1 MATNL
6 ALQLQVI
13 EPDTDLNSIMIGNSR
28 YSDDIWDLRPFITAK
43 STKESQKY
51 IRFEYISD
59 ADMKKTVKQYAYFKL
74 GKTKPKTVRD
84 YINGKFPMF
93 IEYCSINGIH
103 SFADVTLE
111 DYLNFNLWMKDEK
124 KVATG
129 TGFSTCHAVEEI
141 IRIGQIKGW
150 NVPQFH
156 LPKTETANQLW
167 NTKKSMRTNK
177 TKPIPEDVFDK
188 ILYHAV
194 HDEKDALTKAGIIIQ
209 SQTGLRI
216 NEVLSIQEGCV
227 KRTSDGYDYMEV
239 TLGKTEKGE
248 PIIHKVFINGL
259 VKNAIAELTEHTA
272 ELRKESGLKELFL
285 CRIKSQNNKIAPYT
299 ETHWNDKKLRYFI
312 ERHDIR
318 DNKGDLYPL
327 TSHQFRSTFVRELI
341 KRKVPIAMIMKQYS
355 HISIEMTAHYL
366 TLQEEEVKE
375 IYSDMILSPESKIAG
390 LRAKEIKGK
399 LDDLFHGKTEDEI
412 DDVISGLAK
421 TMSFN
426 PLPTGVC
433 LYDFRRGNCTDGDG
447 CFFYNC
453 PNYITEVQFY
463 PILKDELD
471 LLEKEMARLKE
482 LGQEPAYQVQAV
494 KYKYLKPL
502 VESLEVQLNGKESVD
517 CQHFFRQI
525 FLGYF
530 SDIVQAFDTLRKNV
544 CGDDYTSLHNP
555 IVLSSVLPAYGMF
568 HSIQI
573 LFL

>member
-1 MATNL
+1 MATSL

-28 YSDDIWDLRPFITAK
+28 YSDDVWDLRPFITAK
-43 STKESQKY
+43 TTNESHKY

-59 ADMKKTVKQYAYFKL
+59 TDMKETVKQYTYYKL
-74 GKTKPKTVRD
+74 GKTKPQTVRD
-84 YINGKFPMF
+84 YINAKLPMF

-103 SFADVTLE
+103 SFADITLE

-124 KVATG
+124 KVATS
-129 TGFSTCHAVEEI
+129 TGNSACHVVEEI

-167 NTKKSMRTNK
+167 NMKKSMKTNK

-194 HDEKDALTKAGIIIQ
+194 HDEKDAITKAGIIIQ

-248 PIIHKVFINGL
+248 PIIHKVFINNL
-259 VKNAIAELTEHTA
+259 VKDAIAELSEYTA

-285 CRIKSQNNKIAPYT
+285 CKNRNKGNLIDVYNSDRFGLRKYNAFIKKY
-299 ETHWNDKKLRYFI
+299 
-312 ERHDIR
+312 DIR
-318 DNKGDLYPL
+318 DNKGELYQL
-327 TSHQFRSTFVRELI
+327 ASHQFRATFVRELI

-355 HISIEMTAHYL
+355 HVSIEMTAHYL

-412 DDVISGLAK
+412 DDVITDLAK

-482 LGQEPAYQVQAV
+482 LGHEREWQKQYI

-502 VESLEVQLNGKESVD
+502 VESLEVQLNGKESV
-517 CQHFFRQI
+517 
-525 FLGYF
+525 G
-530 SDIVQAFDTLRKNV
+530 
-544 CGDDYTSLHNP
+544 
-555 IVLSSVLPAYGMF
+555 
-568 HSIQI
+568 
-573 LFL
+573 

>member
-28 YSDDIWDLRPFITAK
+28 YSDDVWDLRPFITAK

-59 ADMKKTVKQYAYFKL
+59 ADMKETVKQYAYYKL

-84 YINGKFPMF
+84 YINTSLPQF
-93 IEYCSINGIH
+93 IEYCSLNGIH

-111 DYLNFNLWMKDEK
+111 NYLNFNLWMKDEK
-124 KVATG
+124 KVALQ
-129 TGFSTCHAVEEI
+129 TGFMSCHVVEEI

-150 NVPQFH
+150 DVPQFH

-167 NTKKSMRTNK
+167 NTNKSMRTNK

-188 ILYHAV
+188 ILYHVV
-194 HDEKDALTKAGIIIQ
+194 HDEKDVLTKAGIIIQ

-227 KRTSDGYDYMEV
+227 KRTADGYDYMEV

-248 PIIHKVFINGL
+248 PIIHKVFINDL
-259 VKNAIAELTEHTA
+259 VKDAIAELTKHTA
-272 ELRKESGLKELFL
+272 ELRKESGLKELFIVRNHGIRAL
-285 CRIKSQNNKIAPYT
+285 NVSKWVGQRLP
-299 ETHWNDKKLRYFI
+299 HFI

-318 DNKGDLYPL
+318 DNKGELYPL
-327 TSHQFRSTFVRELI
+327 TSHQFRATFVRELT

-355 HISIEMTAHYL
+355 HVSIEMTAHYL

-399 LDDLFHGKTEDEI
+399 LDDLFHGKTEAEI

-502 VESLEVQLNGKESVD
+502 VESLEVQLNV
-517 CQHFFRQI
+517 
-525 FLGYF
+525 
-530 SDIVQAFDTLRKNV
+530 
-544 CGDDYTSLHNP
+544 
-555 IVLSSVLPAYGMF
+555 
-568 HSIQI
+568 
-573 LFL
+573 

>member
-1 MATNL
+1 METNL

-13 EPDTDLNSIMIGNSR
+13 EPNTDLSSIMIGNSR
-28 YSDDIWDLRPFITAK
+28 YSDDAWDLRPFITAK
-43 STKESQKY
+43 TTNESHKY

-59 ADMKKTVKQYAYFKL
+59 VDMKETVKQYAYYKL
-74 GKTKPKTVRD
+74 GKSKPKTVRV
-84 YINGKFPMF
+84 YINGSLPMF

-103 SFADVTLE
+103 SFADITLE

-129 TGFSTCHAVEEI
+129 TGFITCHVVEEI

-167 NTKKSMRTNK
+167 NTKKSMKTNK
-177 TKPIPEDVFDK
+177 TKPIPENVFDK
-188 ILYHAV
+188 ILYHAI
-194 HDEKDALTKAGIIIQ
+194 HDEKDVLTKAGIIIQ

-248 PIIHKVFINGL
+248 PIIHKVFINNL
-259 VKNAIAELTEHTA
+259 VKDAIAELSEYTA

-285 CRIKSQNNKIAPYT
+285 CKNRNKGNLIDVYNSDRFGLRKYNAFIKKY
-299 ETHWNDKKLRYFI
+299 
-312 ERHDIR
+312 DIR
-318 DNKGDLYPL
+318 DNKGELYQL
-327 TSHQFRSTFVRELI
+327 ASHQFRATFVRELI

-355 HISIEMTAHYL
+355 HVSIEMTAHYL

-412 DDVISGLAK
+412 NGVITDLAK

-502 VESLEVQLNGKESVD
+502 VESLEVQLNV
-517 CQHFFRQI
+517 
-525 FLGYF
+525 
-530 SDIVQAFDTLRKNV
+530 
-544 CGDDYTSLHNP
+544 
-555 IVLSSVLPAYGMF
+555 
-568 HSIQI
+568 
-573 LFL
+573 

>member
-13 EPDTDLNSIMIGNSR
+13 EPNTDLNSIMIGNSR
-28 YSDDIWDLRPFITAK
+28 YSDDVWDLRAFITAK
-43 STKESQKY
+43 TFNESHKY
-51 IRFEYISD
+51 IRFEYITD
-59 ADMKKTVKQYAYFKL
+59 VDMKETVKQYAYYKL
-74 GKTKPKTVRD
+74 GKTKPQTVRG
-84 YINGKFPMF
+84 YINGYFPIF
-93 IEYCSINGIH
+93 VEYCSINGIH

-129 TGFSTCHAVEEI
+129 TGFLTCHVVEEI

-167 NTKKSMRTNK
+167 NGKKSMKSNK
-177 TKPIPEDVFDK
+177 TKSIPEDVFDK

-216 NEVLSIQEGCV
+216 SEVLSIQEGCV
-227 KRTSDGYDYMEV
+227 KSTSDGYDYMEV

-248 PIIHKVFINGL
+248 PIIHKVFINNL
-259 VKNAIAELTEHTA
+259 VKDAIAELSEYTA

-285 CRIKSQNNKIAPYT
+285 CKNRNKGNLIDVYNSDRFGLKKYNAFIKKY
-299 ETHWNDKKLRYFI
+299 
-312 ERHDIR
+312 DIR
-318 DNKGDLYPL
+318 DNKGELYQL
-327 TSHQFRSTFVRELI
+327 ASHQFRATFVRELI

-355 HISIEMTAHYL
+355 HVSIEMTAHYL

-375 IYSDMILSPESKIAG
+375 IYFDMILSPESRIAG

-412 DDVISGLAK
+412 DDVITGLAK

-433 LYDFRRGNCTDGDG
+433 LYDFRRGNCSDGDG

-502 VESLEVQLNGKESVD
+502 VESLEVQLNDKESV
-517 CQHFFRQI
+517 
-525 FLGYF
+525 G
-530 SDIVQAFDTLRKNV
+530 
-544 CGDDYTSLHNP
+544 
-555 IVLSSVLPAYGMF
+555 
-568 HSIQI
+568 
-573 LFL
+573 

>member
-1 MATNL
+1 
-6 ALQLQVI
+6 
-13 EPDTDLNSIMIGNSR
+13 
-28 YSDDIWDLRPFITAK
+28 
-43 STKESQKY
+43 
-51 IRFEYISD
+51 
-59 ADMKKTVKQYAYFKL
+59 MK
-74 GKTKPKTVRD
+74 
-84 YINGKFPMF
+84 
-93 IEYCSINGIH
+93 
-103 SFADVTLE
+103 
-111 DYLNFNLWMKDEK
+111 
-124 KVATG
+124 
-129 TGFSTCHAVEEI
+129 
-141 IRIGQIKGW
+141 
-150 NVPQFH
+150 
-156 LPKTETANQLW
+156 
-167 NTKKSMRTNK
+167 TNK

-194 HDEKDALTKAGIIIQ
+194 HDEKDVLTKAGIIIQ

-248 PIIHKVFINGL
+248 PIIHKVFINDL
-259 VKNAIAELTEHTA
+259 VKDAITELSEYTS

-285 CRIKSQNNKIAPYT
+285 CKSAKKKNAINVYSL
-299 ETHWNDKKLRYFI
+299 EHWNDQKLSPFI
-312 ERHDIR
+312 NKYDIR
-318 DNKGDLYPL
+318 DNKGELYPL
-327 TSHQFRSTFVRELI
+327 TSHQFRATFVRELI

-355 HISIEMTAHYL
+355 HVSIEMTAHYL

-399 LDDLFHGKTEDEI
+399 LDDLFHGKTETEI
-412 DDVISGLAK
+412 DNVITDLAK

-502 VESLEVQLNGKESVD
+502 VESLEVQLNVHYMGAIVDKNQMVRCEYKDSICWVPNHIFARVVLETKIPEKFVRYKTGADLYDMSERQFRDLAKEADAIYKKNRMVLVD
-517 CQHFFRQI
+517 
-525 FLGYF
+525 
-530 SDIVQAFDTLRKNV
+530 LRKI
-544 CGDDYTSLHNP
+544 DDYLE
-555 IVLSSVLPAYGMF
+555 YF
-568 HSIQI
+568 HVT
-573 LFL
+573 

>member
-1 MATNL
+1 MSANL
-6 ALQLQVI
+6 ALQLQVL
-13 EPDTDLNSIMIGNSR
+13 EPDTDLNTIMVGDSK
-28 YSDDIWDLRPFITAK
+28 YSDDIWDLRPFIKLKT
-43 STKESQKY
+43 TKESKKY
-51 IRFEYISD
+51 LLFSYIKD
-59 ADMKKTVKQYAYFKL
+59 ADIKETVKQYAYYKL
-74 GKTKPKTVRD
+74 GKVKPQTVRN
-84 YINGKFPMF
+84 YINSSLPMF

-103 SFADVTLE
+103 SFADVSLE
-111 DYLNFNLWMKDEK
+111 DYLTFNLWMKDEK
-124 KVATG
+124 KVSQQ
-129 TGFSTCHAVEEI
+129 TGFMPCHVVEEI

-156 LPKTETANQLW
+156 LPKTETACQLW
-167 NTKKSMRTNK
+167 PVQKTMKTNK

-194 HDEKDALTKAGIIIQ
+194 HDEKDILTKAGIIIQ

-216 NEVLSIQEGCV
+216 NEVLSIREGCV

-248 PIIHKVFINGL
+248 PIIHKVFINEL
-259 VKNAIAELTEHTA
+259 VKNVIAELSEATA
-272 ELRKESGLKELFL
+272 KLRKESGLKELFVVRNHGIRVL
-285 CRIKSQNNKIAPYT
+285 NT
-299 ETHWNDKKLRYFI
+299 ERWAVNRLPHFI

-318 DNKGDLYPL
+318 DSKGNLYPL
-327 TSHQFRSTFVRELI
+327 TSHQFRATFVRELI
-341 KRKVPIAMIMKQYS
+341 KRKVPISMIMKQYS
-355 HISIEMTAHYL
+355 HVSIEMTAHYL

-399 LDDLFHGKTEDEI
+399 LDTLFHGKTEEEI
-412 DDVISGLAK
+412 DDVITNLSK

-463 PILKDELD
+463 PILKDELE
-471 LLEKEMARLKE
+471 LLEKEMARLKK

-502 VESLEVQLNGKESVD
+502 VESLEVQLDGKESV
-517 CQHFFRQI
+517 
-525 FLGYF
+525 G
-530 SDIVQAFDTLRKNV
+530 
-544 CGDDYTSLHNP
+544 
-555 IVLSSVLPAYGMF
+555 
-568 HSIQI
+568 
-573 LFL
+573 

>member
-28 YSDDIWDLRPFITAK
+28 YSDDIWDLKPFITAK

-59 ADMKKTVKQYAYFKL
+59 ADMKKTVKQYTYHKL
-74 GKTKPKTVRD
+74 GKTKPQTVRD
-84 YINGKFPMF
+84 YINAKLPMF

-124 KVATG
+124 KVALQ
-129 TGFSTCHAVEEI
+129 TGFMSCHVVEEI
-141 IRIGQIKGW
+141 TRIGQIKGW

-167 NTKKSMRTNK
+167 NRKKSMKTNK

-188 ILYHAV
+188 ILYHAA
-194 HDEKDALTKAGIIIQ
+194 HDEKDVLTKAGIIIQ

-227 KRTSDGYDYMEV
+227 KHTSDGYDYMEV

-248 PIIHKVFINGL
+248 PIIHKVFINEL
-259 VKNAIAELTEHTA
+259 VKDVIAELSEYTA
-272 ELRKESGLKELFL
+272 ELRKESGLKELFIQ
-285 CRIKSQNNKIAPYT
+285 RIT
-299 ETHWNDKKLRYFI
+299 KKHNAIDVLAKDGYQAYKLNPFIKRY
-312 ERHDIR
+312 DIR
-318 DNKGDLYPL
+318 DNKGELYPL
-327 TSHQFRSTFVRELI
+327 TSHQFRATFVRELI

-355 HISIEMTAHYL
+355 HVSIEMTAHYL

-399 LDDLFHGKTEDEI
+399 LDDLFHGKTEAEI
-412 DDVISGLAK
+412 DNVITDLAK

-471 LLEKEMARLKE
+471 LLEKEMARLKK

-502 VESLEVQLNGKESVD
+502 VESLEVLLNGKESV
-517 CQHFFRQI
+517 
-525 FLGYF
+525 G
-530 SDIVQAFDTLRKNV
+530 
-544 CGDDYTSLHNP
+544 
-555 IVLSSVLPAYGMF
+555 
-568 HSIQI
+568 
-573 LFL
+573 

>member
-1 MATNL
+1 
-6 ALQLQVI
+6 
-13 EPDTDLNSIMIGNSR
+13 
-28 YSDDIWDLRPFITAK
+28 
-43 STKESQKY
+43 
-51 IRFEYISD
+51 
-59 ADMKKTVKQYAYFKL
+59 MKN
-74 GKTKPKTVRD
+74 D
-84 YINGKFPMF
+84 
-93 IEYCSINGIH
+93 
-103 SFADVTLE
+103 
-111 DYLNFNLWMKDEK
+111 K
-124 KVATG
+124 KVAVG
-129 TGFSTCHAVEEI
+129 TGNNSCHVVEEI

-150 NVPQFH
+150 NVPTFH
-156 LPKTETANQLW
+156 LPKAETANQLW
-167 NTKKSMRTNK
+167 NTRKSMKTNK

-194 HDEKDALTKAGIIIQ
+194 HDENDVLTKAGIIIQ

-227 KRTSDGYDYMEV
+227 NRTFDGYDYMEV

-248 PIIHKVFINGL
+248 PIIHKVFINEL
-259 VKNAIAELTEHTA
+259 VKNTIKELSDFTEP
-272 ELRKESGLKELFL
+272 LRKESGLKELFL
-285 CRIKSQNNKIAPYT
+285 VKNHGIRVLNVTKWNENRL
-299 ETHWNDKKLRYFI
+299 THFI
-312 ERHDIR
+312 ERWDIR
-318 DNKGDLYPL
+318 DNKGELYPL
-327 TSHQFRSTFVRELI
+327 TSHQFRATFVRELI

-355 HISIEMTAHYL
+355 HVSIEMTAHYL

-375 IYSDMILSPESKIAG
+375 IYSDMILSPESKLAG

-412 DDVISGLAK
+412 DDVITDLAK

-502 VESLEVQLNGKESVD
+502 VESLEVQLNGKESV
-517 CQHFFRQI
+517 
-525 FLGYF
+525 G
-530 SDIVQAFDTLRKNV
+530 
-544 CGDDYTSLHNP
+544 
-555 IVLSSVLPAYGMF
+555 
-568 HSIQI
+568 
-573 LFL
+573 

>member
-28 YSDDIWDLRPFITAK
+28 YSDDVWDLRPFITAK
-43 STKESQKY
+43 TTKESHKY

-59 ADMKKTVKQYAYFKL
+59 ADMKETVKQYAYYKL
-74 GKTKPKTVRD
+74 GKTKPQTVRGC
-84 YINGKFPMF
+84 INSYFPIF
-93 IEYCSINGIH
+93 VEYCSINGIH
-103 SFADVTLE
+103 SFTDVTLE

-124 KVATG
+124 KVATS
-129 TGFSTCHAVEEI
+129 TGFHSCHVVEEI

-167 NTKKSMRTNK
+167 NTKKAMRTNK

-194 HDEKDALTKAGIIIQ
+194 HDEKDVLTKAGIIIQ

-239 TLGKTEKGE
+239 TLCKTEKGE
-248 PIIHKVFINGL
+248 PIIHKVFINDL
-259 VKNAIAELTEHTA
+259 VKDAIAELSEYTS

-285 CRIKSQNNKIAPYT
+285 CRIRSQRNSIAVYT
-299 ETHWNDKKLRYFI
+299 ETHWNDKRLRKFI
-312 ERHDIR
+312 KGNNIR
-318 DNKGDLYPL
+318 DNKGELYPL
-327 TSHQFRSTFVRELI
+327 TSHQFRATFVRELI

-355 HISIEMTAHYL
+355 HVSIEMTAHYL

-399 LDDLFHGKTEDEI
+399 LDDLFHGKTEAEI
-412 DDVISGLAK
+412 DNVITDLAK

-482 LGQEPAYQVQAV
+482 LGHEREWQKQYI

-502 VESLEVQLNGKESVD
+502 VESLEVQLNGKESV
-517 CQHFFRQI
+517 
-525 FLGYF
+525 G
-530 SDIVQAFDTLRKNV
+530 
-544 CGDDYTSLHNP
+544 
-555 IVLSSVLPAYGMF
+555 
-568 HSIQI
+568 
-573 LFL
+573 

>member
-28 YSDDIWDLRPFITAK
+28 YSDDVWDLRPFITAK

-59 ADMKKTVKQYAYFKL
+59 ADMKETVKQYAYYKL

-84 YINGKFPMF
+84 YINTSLPQF
-93 IEYCSINGIH
+93 IEYCSLNGIH

-111 DYLNFNLWMKDEK
+111 NYLNFNLWMKDEK
-124 KVATG
+124 KVALQ
-129 TGFSTCHAVEEI
+129 TGFMSCHVVEEI
-141 IRIGQIKGW
+141 IRIGQIKRW
-150 NVPQFH
+150 NVSQFH

-167 NTKKSMRTNK
+167 NRKKSMKTNK

-188 ILYHAV
+188 ILYHAA
-194 HDEKDALTKAGIIIQ
+194 HDEKDVLTKAGIIIQ

-248 PIIHKVFINGL
+248 PIIHKVFINEL
-259 VKNAIAELTEHTA
+259 VKDVIAELSEYTA
-272 ELRKESGLKELFL
+272 ELRKESGLKELFIQ
-285 CRIKSQNNKIAPYT
+285 RIT
-299 ETHWNDKKLRYFI
+299 KKHNAIDVLAKDGYQAYKLNPFIKRY
-312 ERHDIR
+312 DIR
-318 DNKGDLYPL
+318 DNKGELYPL
-327 TSHQFRSTFVRELI
+327 TSHQFRATFVRELI

-355 HISIEMTAHYL
+355 HVSIEMTAHYL

-399 LDDLFHGKTEDEI
+399 LDDLFHGKTEAEI
-412 DDVISGLAK
+412 DNVITDLAK

-471 LLEKEMARLKE
+471 LLEKEMARLKK

-502 VESLEVQLNGKESVD
+502 VESLEVQLNGKESV
-517 CQHFFRQI
+517 
-525 FLGYF
+525 G
-530 SDIVQAFDTLRKNV
+530 
-544 CGDDYTSLHNP
+544 
-555 IVLSSVLPAYGMF
+555 
-568 HSIQI
+568 
-573 LFL
+573 

>member
-28 YSDDIWDLRPFITAK
+28 YSNDIWDLRPFIAAK

-59 ADMKKTVKQYAYFKL
+59 TNMKKTVKQYAYYKL
-74 GKTKPKTVRD
+74 GKMKPQTVRD
-84 YINGKFPMF
+84 YINGSLPMF
-93 IEYCSINGIH
+93 IEYCSISGIH
-103 SFADVTLE
+103 SFEDVTLE

-124 KVATG
+124 KVAMQ
-129 TGFSTCHAVEEI
+129 TGFISCHVVEEI

-150 NVPQFH
+150 DVPQFH
-156 LPKTETANQLW
+156 LPKTETSNQLW
-167 NTKKSMRTNK
+167 NRKKSMKTNK

-194 HDEKDALTKAGIIIQ
+194 HDEKDVLTKAGIIIQ

-227 KRTSDGYDYMEV
+227 KHTSGGYDYMEV

-248 PIIHKVFINGL
+248 PIIHKVFINEL
-259 VKNAIAELTEHTA
+259 VKDAIVELSEYTA
-272 ELRKESGLKELFL
+272 ELRKESGLKELFIIRNHGIRPL
-285 CRIKSQNNKIAPYT
+285 NT
-299 ETHWNDKKLRYFI
+299 EKWNCNRLSHFI
-312 ERHDIR
+312 ERYDIR
-318 DNKGDLYPL
+318 NNKGELYPL

-355 HISIEMTAHYL
+355 HVSIEMTAHYL
-366 TLQEEEVKE
+366 TLQEEEVKA
-375 IYSDMILSPESKIAG
+375 IYSDMILSPESRIAG

-399 LDDLFHGKTEDEI
+399 LDDLFHGKTEAEI
-412 DDVISGLAK
+412 DDVITELAK

-463 PILKDELD
+463 PILKDEQD

-502 VESLEVQLNGKESVD
+502 VESLEVQLNGKESV
-517 CQHFFRQI
+517 
-525 FLGYF
+525 G
-530 SDIVQAFDTLRKNV
+530 
-544 CGDDYTSLHNP
+544 
-555 IVLSSVLPAYGMF
+555 
-568 HSIQI
+568 
-573 LFL
+573 

>member
-1 MATNL
+1 MSANL
-6 ALQLQVI
+6 ALQLQVL
-13 EPDTDLNSIMIGNSR
+13 EPDTDLNTIMIGYSK
-28 YSDDIWDLRPFITAK
+28 YSDDIWDLKPFIK
-43 STKESQKY
+43 SKNVDSSKTS
-51 IRFEYISD
+51 IRFEYISGEE
-59 ADMKKTVKQYAYFKL
+59 KKETVKQYAYYKL
-74 GKTKPKTVRD
+74 GKIKPHTVRD
-84 YINGKFPMF
+84 YINAKLPMF

-103 SFADVTLE
+103 SFADVSLE
-111 DYLNFNLWMKDEK
+111 DYLTFNLWMKDEK

-129 TGFSTCHAVEEI
+129 TGNTACHVVEEI

-167 NTKKSMRTNK
+167 PVKKSMKANK

-194 HDEKDALTKAGIIIQ
+194 HDEKDIRTKAGIIIQ

-216 NEVLSIQEGCV
+216 NEVLSIKEGCV
-227 KRTSDGYDYMEV
+227 KRTSDGYDYMEI

-248 PIIHKVFINGL
+248 PIIHKVFINDL
-259 VKNAIAELTEHTA
+259 VKNVIVELSEATA

-285 CRIKSQNNKIAPYT
+285 TSRGKAVNKDNWNNQKLEPFIK
-299 ETHWNDKKLRYFI
+299 RY
-312 ERHDIR
+312 DIR
-318 DNKGDLYPL
+318 DDKGNLYPL
-327 TSHQFRSTFVRELI
+327 TSHQFRATFVRELI
-341 KRKVPIAMIMKQYS
+341 KRKVPISMIMKQYS
-355 HISIEMTAHYL
+355 HVSIEMTAHYL

-399 LDDLFHGKTEDEI
+399 LDTLFHGKTEEEI
-412 DDVISGLAK
+412 DDVITNLSK

-433 LYDFRRGNCTDGDG
+433 LYDFRRGNCSDGDG

-471 LLEKEMARLKE
+471 LLEKEMTRLKT

-502 VESLEVQLNGKESVD
+502 VESLEVQLDGKESV
-517 CQHFFRQI
+517 
-525 FLGYF
+525 G
-530 SDIVQAFDTLRKNV
+530 
-544 CGDDYTSLHNP
+544 
-555 IVLSSVLPAYGMF
+555 
-568 HSIQI
+568 
-573 LFL
+573 

>member
-13 EPDTDLNSIMIGNSR
+13 EPDTDLNSIMIGNSN
-28 YSDDIWDLRPFITAK
+28 YNDDVWDLRPFITAK
-43 STKESQKY
+43 STAESHKY
-51 IRFEYISD
+51 IRFEYIAD
-59 ADMKKTVKQYAYFKL
+59 ADMKETVKQYAYYKL
-74 GKTKPKTVRD
+74 GKTKPQTVRD
-84 YINGKFPMF
+84 YINAKLPMF
-93 IEYCSINGIH
+93 IEYCSLNGIH

-111 DYLNFNLWMKDEK
+111 DYLNFNLWMKNDK
-124 KVATG
+124 KVAVSTG
-129 TGFSTCHAVEEI
+129 NSSCHVVEEI

-150 NVPQFH
+150 GVPTFH
-156 LPKTETANQLW
+156 LPKTDTANQLW
-167 NTKKSMRTNK
+167 NTKKSRKANK

-194 HDEKDALTKAGIIIQ
+194 HDEKDVLTKSGIIIQ

-248 PIIHKVFINGL
+248 PIIRKVFINEL
-259 VKNAIAELTEHTA
+259 VKNAIKELTDFTEP
-272 ELRKESGLKELFL
+272 LRKESGLKELFL
-285 CRIKSQNNKIAPYT
+285 VKNHGIRVLNVTTWNGKRL
-299 ETHWNDKKLRYFI
+299 THFI
-312 ERHDIR
+312 ERWGIR
-318 DNKGDLYPL
+318 DKKGELYPL
-327 TSHQFRSTFVRELI
+327 TSHKFRATFVRELI

-355 HISIEMTAHYL
+355 HVSIEMTAHYL

-375 IYSDMILSPESKIAG
+375 IYSNMILSPET
-390 LRAKEIKGK
+390 
-399 LDDLFHGKTEDEI
+399 D
-412 DDVISGLAK
+412 LAK

-482 LGQEPAYQVQAV
+482 LGHEREWQKQYI

-502 VESLEVQLNGKESVD
+502 VESLEVQLNGKESV
-517 CQHFFRQI
+517 
-525 FLGYF
+525 G
-530 SDIVQAFDTLRKNV
+530 
-544 CGDDYTSLHNP
+544 
-555 IVLSSVLPAYGMF
+555 
-568 HSIQI
+568 
-573 LFL
+573 

>member
-1 MATNL
+1 METNL

-13 EPDTDLNSIMIGNSR
+13 EPNTDLSSIMIGNSR
-28 YSDDIWDLRPFITAK
+28 YSDDAWDLRPFITAK
-43 STKESQKY
+43 TTNESHKY

-59 ADMKKTVKQYAYFKL
+59 VDMKETVKQYAYYKL
-74 GKTKPKTVRD
+74 GKSKPKTVRV
-84 YINGKFPMF
+84 YINGSLPMF

-103 SFADVTLE
+103 SFADITLE

-129 TGFSTCHAVEEI
+129 TGFITCHVVEEI

-156 LPKTETANQLW
+156 LTKTETANQLW
-167 NTKKSMRTNK
+167 NTKKSMKTNK

-188 ILYHAV
+188 ILYHAI
-194 HDEKDALTKAGIIIQ
+194 HDEKDVLTKAGIIIQ

-248 PIIHKVFINGL
+248 PIIHKVFINNL
-259 VKNAIAELTEHTA
+259 VKDAIAELSEYTA

-285 CRIKSQNNKIAPYT
+285 CKNRNKGNLIDVYNSDRFGLRKYNAFIKKY
-299 ETHWNDKKLRYFI
+299 
-312 ERHDIR
+312 DIR
-318 DNKGDLYPL
+318 DNKGELYQL
-327 TSHQFRSTFVRELI
+327 ASHQFRATFVRELI

-355 HISIEMTAHYL
+355 HVSIEMTAHYL

-412 DDVISGLAK
+412 NGVITDLAK

-502 VESLEVQLNGKESVD
+502 VESLEVQLNV
-517 CQHFFRQI
+517 
-525 FLGYF
+525 
-530 SDIVQAFDTLRKNV
+530 
-544 CGDDYTSLHNP
+544 
-555 IVLSSVLPAYGMF
+555 
-568 HSIQI
+568 
-573 LFL
+573 

>member
-13 EPDTDLNSIMIGNSR
+13 EPDTDLNSIMIGNSN
-28 YSDDIWDLRPFITAK
+28 YNDDVWDLRPFITAK

-51 IRFEYISD
+51 IRFEYIAD
-59 ADMKKTVKQYAYFKL
+59 VDMKETVKQYAYYKL
-74 GKTKPKTVRD
+74 GKMKPQTVRD
-84 YINGKFPMF
+84 YINAKLPMF
-93 IEYCSINGIH
+93 IEYCSLNGIH

-111 DYLNFNLWMKDEK
+111 DYLNFNLWMKNDK
-124 KVATG
+124 KVAQQ
-129 TGFSTCHAVEEI
+129 TGFMSCHIVEEI

-150 NVPQFH
+150 DVPTFH
-156 LPKTETANQLW
+156 LPKAETANQLW
-167 NTKKSMRTNK
+167 NTKKSMKTNK

-194 HDEKDALTKAGIIIQ
+194 HDEKDVLTKSGIIIQ

-227 KRTSDGYDYMEV
+227 KRTSMIDGMIYKRQPVKKDSRR
-239 TLGKTEKGE
+239 KGDSKFFKK
-248 PIIHKVFINGL
+248 I
-259 VKNAIAELTEHTA
+259 
-272 ELRKESGLKELFL
+272 KESGLKELFL
-285 CRIKSQNNKIAPYT
+285 CKSAKKKNAINVYSL
-299 ETHWNDKKLRYFI
+299 EHWNDQKLMPFI
-312 ERHDIR
+312 KRWDIR
-318 DNKGDLYPL
+318 GNKGELYPL
-327 TSHQFRSTFVRELI
+327 TSHQFRATFVRELI

-355 HISIEMTAHYL
+355 HVSIEMTAHYL

-412 DDVISGLAK
+412 DDVITDLAK

-447 CFFYNC
+447 CFLYNC

-482 LGQEPAYQVQAV
+482 LGHEREWQKQYI

-502 VESLEVQLNGKESVD
+502 VESLEVQLNGKESV
-517 CQHFFRQI
+517 
-525 FLGYF
+525 G
-530 SDIVQAFDTLRKNV
+530 
-544 CGDDYTSLHNP
+544 
-555 IVLSSVLPAYGMF
+555 
-568 HSIQI
+568 
-573 LFL
+573 

>member
-13 EPDTDLNSIMIGNSR
+13 EPNTDLSNIMIGNSR
-28 YSDDIWDLRPFITAK
+28 YSDDVWDLRPFITAK
-43 STKESQKY
+43 TTNESHKY

-59 ADMKKTVKQYAYFKL
+59 ADMKETVKQYAYYKL
-74 GKTKPKTVRD
+74 GKTKPQTVRD
-84 YINGKFPMF
+84 YINAKLPMF

-103 SFADVTLE
+103 SFADITLE

-124 KVATG
+124 KVAQQ
-129 TGFSTCHAVEEI
+129 TGFVSCHVIEEI

-167 NTKKSMRTNK
+167 NTKKSMKTNK

-248 PIIHKVFINGL
+248 PIIQKVFINNL
-259 VKNAIAELTEHTA
+259 VKDAIAELSEYTA

-285 CRIKSQNNKIAPYT
+285 CKNRNKGNLIDVYNSDRFGLRKYNAFIKKY
-299 ETHWNDKKLRYFI
+299 
-312 ERHDIR
+312 DIR
-318 DNKGDLYPL
+318 DNRGELYQL
-327 TSHQFRSTFVRELI
+327 ASHQFRTTFVRELI

-355 HISIEMTAHYL
+355 HVSIEMTAHYL

-375 IYSDMILSPESKIAG
+375 IYSDMILSPESRIAG

-412 DDVISGLAK
+412 DDVITGLAK

-482 LGQEPAYQVQAV
+482 LGHEREWQKQYI

-502 VESLEVQLNGKESVD
+502 VESLEVQLNGKESV
-517 CQHFFRQI
+517 
-525 FLGYF
+525 G
-530 SDIVQAFDTLRKNV
+530 
-544 CGDDYTSLHNP
+544 
-555 IVLSSVLPAYGMF
+555 
-568 HSIQI
+568 
-573 LFL
+573 

>member
-1 MATNL
+1 METNL

-13 EPDTDLNSIMIGNSR
+13 EPNTDLSSIMIGNSR
-28 YSDDIWDLRPFITAK
+28 YSDDAWDLRPFITAK
-43 STKESQKY
+43 TTNESHKY

-59 ADMKKTVKQYAYFKL
+59 VDMKETVKQYAYYKL
-74 GKTKPKTVRD
+74 GKSKPKTVRV
-84 YINGKFPMF
+84 YINGSLPMF

-103 SFADVTLE
+103 SFADITLE

-129 TGFSTCHAVEEI
+129 TGFITCHVVEEI

-167 NTKKSMRTNK
+167 NTKKSMKTNK

-188 ILYHAV
+188 ILYHAI
-194 HDEKDALTKAGIIIQ
+194 HDEKDVLTKAGIIIQ

-248 PIIHKVFINGL
+248 PIIHKVFINNL
-259 VKNAIAELTEHTA
+259 VKDAIAELSEYTA

-285 CRIKSQNNKIAPYT
+285 CKNRNKGNLIDVYNSDRFGLRKYNAFIKKY
-299 ETHWNDKKLRYFI
+299 
-312 ERHDIR
+312 DIR
-318 DNKGDLYPL
+318 DNKGELYQL
-327 TSHQFRSTFVRELI
+327 ASHQFRATFVRELI

-355 HISIEMTAHYL
+355 HVSIEMTAHYL

-390 LRAKEIKGK
+390 LRAKEIKSK

-412 DDVISGLAK
+412 NGVITDLAK

-502 VESLEVQLNGKESVD
+502 VESLEVQLNV
-517 CQHFFRQI
+517 
-525 FLGYF
+525 
-530 SDIVQAFDTLRKNV
+530 
-544 CGDDYTSLHNP
+544 
-555 IVLSSVLPAYGMF
+555 
-568 HSIQI
+568 
-573 LFL
+573 

>member
-6 ALQLQVI
+6 ALQLQVV

-28 YSDDIWDLRPFITAK
+28 YSDDVWDLRPFITAK
-43 STKESQKY
+43 SVQTGQKWL
-51 IRFEYISD
+51 RFEYISD
-59 ADMKKTVKQYAYFKL
+59 ANMKETVKQYAYFKL
-74 GKTKPKTVRD
+74 GKTKPKSVRD
-84 YINGKFPMF
+84 YINTSLPQF
-93 IEYCSINGIH
+93 IKYCSTNGIH

-124 KVATG
+124 KVAMQ
-129 TGFSTCHAVEEI
+129 TGFMSCHVVEEI

-150 NVPQFH
+150 DVPQFH

-167 NTKKSMRTNK
+167 NTNKSMRTNK

-188 ILYHAV
+188 ILYHVV
-194 HDEKDALTKAGIIIQ
+194 HDEKDVLTKAGIIIQ

-227 KRTSDGYDYMEV
+227 KRTADGYDYMEV

-248 PIIHKVFINGL
+248 PIIHKVFINDL
-259 VKNAIAELTEHTA
+259 VKDAIAELTKHTA
-272 ELRKESGLKELFL
+272 ELRKESGLKELFIVRNHGIRAL
-285 CRIKSQNNKIAPYT
+285 NGSKWVGKRLP
-299 ETHWNDKKLRYFI
+299 HFI

-318 DNKGDLYPL
+318 DNKGELYPL
-327 TSHQFRSTFVRELI
+327 TSHQFRVTFVRELI

-355 HISIEMTAHYL
+355 HVSIEMTAHYL

-399 LDDLFHGKTEDEI
+399 LDDLFHGKTEAEI

-502 VESLEVQLNGKESVD
+502 VESLEVQLNGKESV
-517 CQHFFRQI
+517 
-525 FLGYF
+525 G
-530 SDIVQAFDTLRKNV
+530 
-544 CGDDYTSLHNP
+544 
-555 IVLSSVLPAYGMF
+555 
-568 HSIQI
+568 
-573 LFL
+573 

>member
-13 EPDTDLNSIMIGNSR
+13 EPNTDLNSIMIGNSR

-43 STKESQKY
+43 STKESHKY

-59 ADMKKTVKQYAYFKL
+59 ADMKETVKQYAYYKL
-74 GKTKPKTVRD
+74 GKMKPQTVRG
-84 YINGKFPMF
+84 YINSSLPMF
-93 IEYCSINGIH
+93 IEFCSLNGIH
-103 SFADVTLE
+103 SFTDVTLE

-124 KVATG
+124 KVAIG
-129 TGFSTCHAVEEI
+129 TGFRSCHVVEEI

-150 NVPQFH
+150 NVPRFH
-156 LPKTETANQLW
+156 LPKTETACQLW
-167 NTKKSMRTNK
+167 PVQKTMKTNK

-194 HDEKDALTKAGIIIQ
+194 HDEKDVLTKAGIIIQ

-227 KRTSDGYDYMEV
+227 KRTADGYDYMEV

-248 PIIHKVFINGL
+248 PIIHKIFINDL
-259 VKNAIAELTEHTA
+259 VKDAIVELSEYTA

-285 CRIKSQNNKIAPYT
+285 CKNRNKGNLIDVYNTDRFGLRKYNAFIKKY
-299 ETHWNDKKLRYFI
+299 
-312 ERHDIR
+312 DIR
-318 DNKGDLYPL
+318 DNKGELYQL
-327 TSHQFRSTFVRELI
+327 ASHQFRATFVRELI

-355 HISIEMTAHYL
+355 HVSIEMTAHYL

-375 IYSDMILSPESKIAG
+375 VYSDMILSPESKIAG

-399 LDDLFHGKTEDEI
+399 LDDLFHGKTEAEI
-412 DDVISGLAK
+412 DNVITDLAK

-482 LGQEPAYQVQAV
+482 LGHEREWQKQYI
-494 KYKYLKPL
+494 KYKHLKPL
-502 VESLEVQLNGKESVD
+502 VESLEVQLNGKESV
-517 CQHFFRQI
+517 
-525 FLGYF
+525 G
-530 SDIVQAFDTLRKNV
+530 
-544 CGDDYTSLHNP
+544 
-555 IVLSSVLPAYGMF
+555 
-568 HSIQI
+568 
-573 LFL
+573 